1 MYLFKR
7 GCLPASWKPI
17 IETNKLHAVFW
28 NWGSKLKIDL
38 IDKLT
43 IIFFVQST
51 SAVAQCT
58 LCVERIDE
66 IPMSPLPILGGCL

>member
-1 MYLFKR
+1 MFLELSCCFVKLF
-7 GCLPASWKPI
+7 
-17 IETNKLHAVFW
+17 
-28 NWGSKLKIDL
+28 KLKIDL

-51 SAVAQCT
+51 CAVAQCT

>member
-1 MYLFKR
+1 
-7 GCLPASWKPI
+7 
-17 IETNKLHAVFW
+17 
-28 NWGSKLKIDL
+28 
-38 IDKLT
+38 
-43 IIFFVQST
+43 VQST